1 MTVTVGLIGLGFIG
15 ASIGERLTA
24 TGQPPVVYDVV
35 PDRVETLAALGA
47 SAASSVR
54 NLAER
59 CDVVLVCVQN
69 DAQCLEVI
77 TGHDGVLAA
86 ARAGAVVCVLSTISP
101 QTIETLAARAEKAGV
116 GLIEAPMAGQGAKSV
131 ADASMFVLAGGD
143 AKTRERARPT
153 LERFSSVLDVG
164 PLGSGAALKLA
175 HNVMVYV
182 SRIGALEAVELA
194 RAAGVPDGLVAELTG
209 QTGTLS
215 EQSAVWLRIYE
226 ARRRGETDPTLDANM
241 TVAADLL
248 AKDLR
253 HAVDLGAKSG
263 IALPASTVAAAAGD
277 QIYLVRQHAP
287 TSDASRGP
295 NNKQGER

>member
-24 TGQPPVVYDVV
+24 TGKPPVVYDIV
-35 PDRVETLAALGA
+35 PERITSLAALGA
-47 SAASSVR
+47 SAASSVT
-54 NLAER
+54 NLAGR
-59 CDVVLVCVQN
+59 CDVVLVCVQT
-69 DAQCLEVI
+69 DEQCLDVI
-77 TGHDGVLAA
+77 TARNGVLAA

-101 QTIETLAARAEKAGV
+101 QTIETLAARAEEAGV

-143 AKTRERARPT
+143 AKIRERARPT
-153 LERFSSVLDVG
+153 LERFSRVLDVG

-194 RAAGVPDGLVAELTG
+194 RAAGVPDGLVAELTS

-226 ARRRGETDPTLDANM
+226 ARRRGESDPTMDANM

-253 HAVDLGAKSG
+253 HAIDLGVKSG
-263 IALPASTVAAAAGD
+263 IALPASAVAAAAAD
-277 QIYLVRQHAP
+277 QIYLVREHAP
-287 TSDASRGP
+287 TTADAVGTE
-295 NNKQGER
+295 KQAG